1 MSKRAMRVVF
11 FGTSEF
17 AVPIL
22 AAIVEAGYE
31 VGCVVTQPDKPAG
44 RGKKIIFSPVKEKA
58 LALGIPIFQP
68 IKVKS
73 TEAINQLREY
83 QAELFVV
90 VAYGQILSPELLGL
104 AKYGAINVHGSLLP
118 AYRGAAPI
126 HWAII
131 AGEKITGVTTMLM
144 NEGLDTGDMLVKKS
158 LVIEE
163 NDNTGLIHDRLSILG
178 AEAML
183 ETLELVAAGKL
194 SEIRVEQQE
203 TFSSYAK
210 MLTRDLEKI
219 DWSWDAERL
228 HNLIR
233 GMNPKPSV
241 YAVLHDMPLKIVES
255 KLASSSLCGEFGEI
269 LAITTDKNF
278 LVQTGKGVLEITK
291 VKPAGKKTMDVRD
304 YLHGNKLEVGERFA

>member
-1 MSKRAMRVVF
+1 M
-11 FGTSEF
+11 
-17 AVPIL
+17 
-22 AAIVEAGYE
+22 
-31 VGCVVTQPDKPAG
+31 
-44 RGKKIIFSPVKEKA
+44 
-58 LALGIPIFQP
+58 
-68 IKVKS
+68 KS

-104 AKYGAINVHGSLLP
+104 AKYGAINVHGSILP

>member
-1 MSKRAMRVVF
+1 MRVVF

-22 AAIVEAGYE
+22 TAIADAGYE
-31 VGCVVTQPDKPAG
+31 LCCVVTQPDKPAG
-44 RGKKIIFSPVKEKA
+44 RGKKIMLSPVKEKA
-58 LALGIPIFQP
+58 LALGIPVFQP
-68 IKVKS
+68 VKVKS
-73 TEAINQLREY
+73 IEAISQLAKY

-90 VAYGQILSPELLGL
+90 VAYGQILNLQLLNI

-131 AGEKITGVTTMLM
+131 NGEKSTGVTTMLM
-144 NEGLDTGDMLVKKS
+144 NEGLDTGDILIKKS
-158 LVIEE
+158 LSIGE
-163 NDNTGLIHDRLSILG
+163 NDNTGLVHYRLSLLG

-183 ETLELVAAGKL
+183 ETLELVMAGKL
-194 SEIRVEQQE
+194 TETRRKQQE
-203 TFSSYAK
+203 EFSSYAK

-219 DWSWDAERL
+219 DWFWEAERL
-228 HNLIR
+228 HNFIR
-233 GMNPKPSV
+233 GMNPTPSV
-241 YAVLHDMPLKIVES
+241 YAMLHDIPLKIVET
-255 KLASSSLCGEFGEI
+255 KLATSSLCGDPGEI
-269 LAITTDKNF
+269 LAITANKSL

-304 YLHGNKLEVGERFA
+304 YLHGNKLQVGEKFA